1 MKGLARA
8 VALAALTLMLNVST
22 RAATDPCDGRPPADA
37 ATLAAEPEALLRN
50 DPAAAVARACS
61 LRAAHPGVRATLALV
76 QALSA
81 EGRFDEAGTLLASLP
96 APPADQPALAAEQA
110 LAHAGLASDQNR
122 YAEAGPWFEQAIAA
136 LQRAGLTRSLPY
148 ARALL
153 GREQTLR
160 TLRQTPDALARAS
173 AALEEAI
180 GVLEQGGHAVSRDMG
195 DALNHRTML
204 AYAQQDLPAAIA
216 HARAEVTL
224 ARRLDGPDTPEAFD
238 ALASLGAMLA
248 QLRRF
253 DEAEAALDDGLRLMA
268 LHPDIGASGQLG
280 VLNNLAALQLD
291 RGRYDAAL
299 ARADQSLAL
308 ARRAFP
314 GNALLLLVPMSHRA
328 QALMSLSRLAEAQA
342 QYETARA
349 LTAGDPSV
357 PALRRLRLL
366 DNLADLYLR
375 LNDAE
380 AARQAI
386 AEGLQVAGTD
396 AHFGYWRGRLLRQQA
411 TLAAAQGRWAEV
423 DALHA
428 EAAPLIAAAIGE
440 QHPYVEDST
449 VQRCL
454 AQLHGPLPGNACAV
468 LQQRAAAA
476 DSAAPAQ
483 RFRVHNALALA
494 DERAGR
500 PDGALQHHLQALAAA
515 QSAGTA
521 HPLWV
526 AYDALA
532 LHLRQAGTPG
542 RKALAI
548 AFGKAAVEQIERMRQ
563 DFPPAARESERG
575 FVADKLR
582 VYRRLA
588 DWLAE
593 DQRLDEALQT
603 LRLLKREEFQDFVR
617 GEGVP
622 AVALPRR
629 WLTPAEAQWRAQAPA
644 DAPEA
649 AQPATALPSTAQ
661 PEAVQ
666 PEAARVAAWQALL
679 REASAAP
686 GPAPRA
692 AMATPTPR
700 AAPAAAPVRRGELQ
714 AWLFAADGQLR
725 LLLDSRAG
733 RRAQVLPVDPAG
745 LARQVGQ
752 VLARIAARE
761 DALPLLQSLHAQLA
775 APLVQAAQAAGA
787 QRLVLH
793 LDGVLRYLPFAA
805 LHDGHRY
812 LGERFAIEQRVAG
825 LADTAPALPAA
836 DATPYVQAF
845 GVSQALAGLP
855 ALQAVADEV
864 CGIVD
869 GQVQGLAPG
878 DGRCAR
884 GAVPGAA
891 WLNQAFTAE
900 RLRRATESARSA
912 AQGRRQWLHLGT
924 HFVLRPGHIGKSWL
938 LTGDAGRLQLDELAG
953 YDLHGQA
960 LVTLSACETGLGG
973 AEGADG
979 RELDGLAGVLARRG
993 AAAVVASLWRVEDR
1007 STSLLM
1013 RSLYRALR
1021 QGSDPAQ
1028 ALQAAQRRVRE
1039 QPGGAWRHPFY
1050 WAGFALT
1057 RTEP

>member
-1 MKGLARA
+1 MNPAARA
-8 VALAALTLMLNVST
+8 AALALLTLTLSVST
-22 RAATDPCDGRPPADA
+22 RAAADPCAGQAPADA
-37 ATLAAEPEALLRN
+37 ATLAADPEALLRN

-61 LRAAHPGVRATLALV
+61 LRAARPGARETLALV

-81 EGRFDEAGTLLASLP
+81 DARFDEAGALLATLP
-96 APPADQPALAAEQA
+96 PPPADDPALAAEQA
-110 LAHAGLASDQNR
+110 LVHALLASDQNR
-122 YAEAGPWFEQAIAA
+122 YDEAGPWFEQSIAA
-136 LQRAGLTRSLPY
+136 LQRAGQTRSLAY

-160 TLRQTPDALARAS
+160 TLRQTPDALDRAS

-180 GVLEQGGHAVSRDMG
+180 AVLEQGGHAISRDMG

-204 AYAQQDLPAAIA
+204 AYARQDLAGAIT
-216 HARAEVTL
+216 HARAEVAL
-224 ARRLDGPDTPEAFD
+224 ARRIDGPDTPDAFD
-238 ALASLGAMLA
+238 ALASLGAMLS

-253 DEAEAALDDGLRLMA
+253 DEAEAALEDGLRLMA
-268 LHPDIGASGQLG
+268 LHPGIGPSGQLG

-299 ARADQSLAL
+299 TRAEQAIAL

-314 GNALLLLVPMSHRA
+314 GNALLLLVPMNNRA

-342 QYETARA
+342 QYEAARA
-349 LTAGDPSV
+349 LTAGNASV

-411 TLAAAQGRWAEV
+411 TLAAALGRWAEV
-423 DALHA
+423 DALQA
-428 EAAPLIAAAIGE
+428 EAAPLIAAAIGA
-440 QHPYVEDST
+440 QHPYVDDST

-454 AQLHGPLPGNACAV
+454 AQLRGPLPGEACSA
-468 LQQRAAAA
+468 LQDRVAAA
-476 DSAAPAQ
+476 DEATPAH

-494 DERAGR
+494 DDSAGR
-500 PDGALQHHLQALAAA
+500 RDGALQHHLQALAAA

-521 HPLWV
+521 HPLWA

-532 LHLRQAGTPG
+532 LHLRQAGTPAQ
-542 RKALAI
+542 KALAI

-563 DFPPAARESERG
+563 DFSPAARDSERG
-575 FVADKLR
+575 FVADKLA

-603 LRLLKREEFQDFVR
+603 LRLLKREEFQDFMR
-617 GEGVP
+617 GEGVAAAP
-622 AVALPRR
+622 LPQR
-629 WLTPAEAQWRAQAPA
+629 WLTPQEAQWRARAPGTGAEAPA
-644 DAPEA
+644 E
-649 AQPATALPSTAQ
+649 PAALPA
-661 PEAVQ
+661 EA
-666 PEAARVAAWQALL
+666 ERVTAWQALL
-679 REASAAP
+679 REAAAAMSRPAP
-686 GPAPRA
+686 GPPPLAAPRA
-692 AMATPTPR
+692 APR
-700 AAPAAAPVRRGELQ
+700 VAAGELQ

-733 RRAQVLPVDPAG
+733 RQAVLLPADPAA
-745 LARQVGQ
+745 LARSVGQ

-761 DALPLLQSLHAQLA
+761 DALPLLQALHAQLA
-775 APLVQAAQAAGA
+775 APIARAAQAAGA

-805 LHDGHRY
+805 LHDGHAY
-812 LGERFAIEQRVAG
+812 LGERFAIEQRVDGRAPSE
-825 LADTAPALPAA
+825 AAPARAGIG
-836 DATPYVQAF
+836 PYVQAF

-869 GQVQGLAPG
+869 GEVQGLEAS
-878 DGRCAR
+878 DGRCER
-884 GAVPGAA
+884 GAMPGAA
-891 WLNQAFTAE
+891 WLNHAFTAA
-900 RLRRATESARSA
+900 RLRSATDTARTA
-912 AQGRRQWLHLGT
+912 TPGRRQLLHLGT

-938 LTGDAGRLQLDELAG
+938 LTGDAGRLRLDELAG
-953 YDLHGQA
+953 YDLRGQA

-979 RELDGLAGVLARRG
+979 RELDGLAGVLAQRG
-993 AAAVVASLWRVEDR
+993 AEAVIASLWRVEDR

-1013 RSLYRALR
+1013 RSLYRELR
-1021 QGSDPAQ
+1021 QGSDAAQ
-1028 ALQAAQRRVRE
+1028 ALRRAQRRVRE

-1057 RTEP
+1057 TSEP